1 MQKVLWTF
9 NSDSKKITWLHLTH
23 PPWLLFHMST
33 HYILDV
39 NIVCTHWHCLAC
51 SVLSWRHWPTD
62 SSSLFFSLLCAHVAF
77 AGWAGVSTRVTPGI
91 RCEMCGHQPSLI
103 VTQSL
108 VSVTE
113 DYSRASM
120 ERKMKP
126 RSLKGCS
133 VVCCWQKMTVLDWVP
148 VWRILMHNDGI
159 LMDIYSL

>member
-1 MQKVLWTF
+1 MTSFDPSTMVAVSHV
-9 NSDSKKITWLHLTH
+9 NSLH
-23 PPWLLFHMST
+23 
-33 HYILDV
+33 V

-62 SSSLFFSLLCAHVAF
+62 SSSLFFSLCAHVAC